1 MKKAWG
7 FRGRLIAGALLVTAG
22 AVILMGFL
30 SIKMLE
36 WSLLYGKGKE
46 AEIVATAIQVIV
58 RDGKGYETDAFK
70 GFAAKAVEKG
80 VIRDLSVI
88 GSTGKPSFV
97 AGKALV
103 GNADHGKDLYF
114 ISGLDIKMTGAG
126 WFEGVGREFLVSA
139 PLTGSAGTVIFSMPL
154 ADIRAE
160 IGNFK
165 KFVYF
170 YIIFNSAVIIALG
183 IYLLPRVVQE
193 LKAAN

>member
-1 MKKAWG
+1 MKKAWSLSAR
-7 FRGRLIAGALLVTAG
+7 FIVGALLATAG

-30 SIKMLE
+30 SVKMLE

-46 AEIVATAIQVIV
+46 AEIIATMIQVFLK
-58 RDGKGYETDAFK
+58 DGKGYETNAFK
-70 GFAAKAVEKG
+70 TLVARIAEKG
-80 VIRDLSVI
+80 VIQDLSVI
-88 GSTGKPSFV
+88 GSGGAPIFVVGKGP
-97 AGKALV
+97 AGR
-103 GNADHGKDLYF
+103 GDGGKDLYF
-114 ISGLDIKMTGAG
+114 IGGLNIKMTGAG

-139 PLTGSAGTVIFSMPL
+139 PLTGSTGTIIFSMPL

-183 IYLLPRVVQE
+183 IYLLPRVIQE
-193 LKAAN
+193 AQGRQ